1 MSYRILVL
9 DLDGTLT
16 NSQKIITP
24 ATLNALQRAQDKGV
38 VIVLAS
44 GRPTYGIAPL
54 ADQLELDRRG
64 GFVLS
69 FNGGQ
74 IIDWRTKET
83 IYKQS
88 LHPSLPPRLYQWAQ
102 AEGLPIVTYHNE
114 VILSER
120 NDDPYL
126 EEEAFINKMPIRVI
140 DNFLEAIENIG
151 GSPTK
156 CLMTGAPERLIE
168 LEPRMKADLGE
179 EMEIFRSAPFF
190 LELMPKGIDKALSLS
205 RLLEHLG
212 IAREESIAC
221 GDGYN
226 DLSMIRFAGL
236 GVAMANA
243 EEAVKNEA
251 DHITLSNEE
260 DGVAAVIEQFI
271 LAG

>member
-24 ATLNALQRAQDKGV
+24 ATLRALEQAQDRGV
-38 VIVLAS
+38 VVVLAS

-74 IIDWRTKET
+74 IIDWRTKAV
-83 IYKQS
+83 IYQQS
-88 LHPSLPPRLYQWAQ
+88 LHPSLPPQLYRWAQ
-102 AEGLPIVTYHNE
+102 REGLPIVTYHNE

-120 NDDPYL
+120 DDDPYL
-126 EEEAFINKMPIRVI
+126 HEEARINKMPIRVI
-140 DNFLEAIENIG
+140 DNFMAAIDEIG

-156 CLMTGAPERLIE
+156 CLMTGNPDHLVE
-168 LEPRMKADLGE
+168 LEPRMKAELGE

-190 LELMPKGIDKALSLS
+190 LELMPKGIDKALSLA

-271 LAG
+271 LAD